1 MNRKLIIFLLTAGV
15 IIGVI
20 AAVLICKDNGSK
32 ESEMGPEAVVEAFS
46 RAVAAGDLEKAAD
59 LCDTVCMAAY
69 LNRYQEAWESLH
81 KKDSCVLGIASSIL
95 SDAQIRIEDTEKK
108 DGHRIVRYT
117 IETAGHTKTKTAT
130 LKKGEKGWIVEEIT
144 DEI

>member
-1 MNRKLIIFLLTAGV
+1 MNRKLITYSLTAGV

-20 AAVLICKDNGSK
+20 AAVLIWKDNGSK

-46 RAVAAGDLEKAAD
+46 RAVASGDFEKAAE
-59 LCDTVCMAAY
+59 LCDAVSMTAY
-69 LNRYQEAWESLH
+69 MNSYQEAWESLH

-95 SDAQIRIEDTEKK
+95 SDAQIKIEDTEKK
-108 DGHRIVRYT
+108 DGQRIVRYT

-130 LKKGEKGWIVEEIT
+130 LKKGEKGWIVEKIT
-144 DEI
+144 DAI